1 MRRNLVR
8 EVRGR
13 RGVER
18 RGEEEFGESAGDGE
32 EGFGEGSAGG
42 GERREEGFG
51 DRSV

>member
-13 RGVER
+13 RG